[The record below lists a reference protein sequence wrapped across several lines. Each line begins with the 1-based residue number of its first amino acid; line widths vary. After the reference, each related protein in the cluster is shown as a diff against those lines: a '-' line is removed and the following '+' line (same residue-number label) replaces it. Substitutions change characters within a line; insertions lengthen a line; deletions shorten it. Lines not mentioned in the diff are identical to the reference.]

1 MSMNRR
7 QILAGAAA
15 TAAVAAMP
23 AVAIGAAAKERDYG
37 YLFYLDPDDHEWRP
51 GRHLWAPEFVTIG
64 GCWHLSLADH
74 DTGDAPSDLYISG
87 PVILDENEAPTAHVI
102 NLLDAHYAGLIPAR
116 DVRDFMPKQA

>member
-64 GCWHLSLADH
+64 GCGICPWRITTPAMLHL
-74 DTGDAPSDLYISG
+74 IS
-87 PVILDENEAPTAHVI
+87 TS
-102 NLLDAHYAGLIPAR
+102 AGLLFSMRMKRRQRMSSIC
-116 DVRDFMPKQA
+116 